1 MADEQSKKILIVD
14 DEAHIRRLIEFT
26 LKKGGFKMLV
36 ATNGREAINLATS
49 DSPDLIIMDVLM
61 PEMDGVEA
69 LDLLKQDARTSSIPV
84 ILLTGIGQSTTRREV
99 EEKGTATY
107 LAKPFSPNKLLR
119 EVERMIEAAGE

>member
-1 MADEQSKKILIVD
+1 MEDKGEKTILVVD

-26 LKKGGFKMLV
+26 LKKGGYKLLV
-36 ATNGREAINLATS
+36 ATNGREAIEIAS
-49 DSPDLIIMDVLM
+49 SSSPNLIIMDVLM

-69 LDLLKQDARTSSIPV
+69 LDLLKQDEKTSSIPV
-84 ILLTGIGQSTTRREV
+84 ILLTGIGQSKTKQEV

-119 EVERMIEAAGE
+119 EVQRMI